1 MARGMGWDMVL
12 DMVPDM
18 VPDISITHREITEL
32 TAITVR

>member
-1 MARGMGWDMVL
+1 MVL
-12 DMVPDM
+12 DTVPDM